1 MSTLLKKLFT
11 QTTENEPKS
20 GKKVNHVV
28 VEIEITEHEYMA
40 LDSDDEMV
48 GSESFVFNGDDS
60 PGFIRVTVDGNEIE
74 FDEDDLK
81 DRCKFSDYEPFDMEE
96 KWDSEDIVKFG
107 YYDNLAGKTWEFDV
121 EDFDIEKLSFYYQC
135 FDVKFGPADYDSEE
149 HRITLCY
156 DGEEI
161 QEDFDAYI
169 CDYGEFEQEWCLYD
183 EEDDEECCYCEEEEE
198 GESSESDRERV
209 SRIFAILSYAIVDVD
224 NDVAQDEISAILG
237 TAKSMDLDCDIVR
250 QRIVMEA
257 KGERDYDSQS
267 ALAETVPEGAREPIF
282 NALVRIALSDFKL
295 SQNELA
301 FLGSISEIWNMDEE
315 FVNAILNYH
324 IEMFSKVN
332 PDRTLEIEEDS
343 DENKDISLNDTDAL
357 WAAVISRLPIE
368 LQTNVSA
375 PAGKSYF
382 HIKPQDKV
390 LGIKDFKYC
399 VVYSS
404 RSSEACVNVE
414 SLNGGEEAKNTIQ
427 QFIDARGENI
437 LSNVEAQQG
446 VKNKNKW
453 SWAVTTHANEFNE
466 ELVQWYVDTINAF
479 YELFETQLRG
489 VSEVSVD
496 TDEGEHFTLIDK
508 LCDSFIVET
517 DDEVY
522 YDAENADDDEKER
535 FINNIKAQMVEEEVE
550 VFESLIWK
558 SAEEFTEYLDN
569 APDEFNL
576 AQMIVAAAYCT
587 RNYIEID
594 EDTSLYE
601 DEQQYYFNDCMDF
614 HYEIEIDIDL
624 G

>member
-1 MSTLLKKLFT
+1 MSALLWKLSAE
-11 QTTENEPKS
+11 TTDNKPEAS
-20 GKKVNHVV
+20 KKVNHVV
-28 VEIEITEHEYMA
+28 VEIEITEHEYMV

-74 FDEDDLK
+74 FDGDDLQ
-81 DRCKFSDYEPFDMEE
+81 DRSKYSDYEPFDMEE

-135 FDVKFGPADYDSEE
+135 FDVKFGPADYDCEE

-156 DGEEI
+156 DSEEI
-161 QEDFDAYI
+161 QEDFDAYN
-169 CDYGEFEQEWCLYD
+169 CDYGEFEQEWSRFD
-183 EEDDEECCYCEEEEE
+183 NDDEDTDIEAAFNEKYDQVFMD
-198 GESSESDRERV
+198 GD
-209 SRIFAILSYAIVDVD
+209 IFSVQLNEKWGIVDADGNELISPRYDWMGDEFVE
-224 NDVAQDEISAILG
+224 DVIIVGINGVGIGFVNSEGVEIVAPKYSQAQDFENGFASVCYDGKWGFIDKTGKEVIPTIYDDVNNFEDGKAEVTLNGETFFVDTEGNKLG
-237 TAKSMDLDCDIVR
+237 KTTAEQFS
-250 QRIVMEA
+250 
-257 KGERDYDSQS
+257 
-267 ALAETVPEGAREPIF
+267 TP
-282 NALVRIALSDFKL
+282 
-295 SQNELA
+295 NE
-301 FLGSISEIWNMDEE
+301 
-315 FVNAILNYH
+315 
-324 IEMFSKVN
+324 
-332 PDRTLEIEEDS
+332 
-343 DENKDISLNDTDAL
+343 SLNDTDAL

-382 HIKPQDKV
+382 HIKPQGKV

-404 RSSEACVNVE
+404 RASEACVNVE

-466 ELVQWYVDTINAF
+466 ELVQWYVDTINAI
-479 YELFETQLRG
+479 YELFETP
-489 VSEVSVD
+489 VEIHPEVCSDVD
-496 TDEGEHFTLIDK
+496 EDGQIMLIEK
-508 LCDSFIVET
+508 MCDSFIVET

-535 FINNIKAQMVEEEVE
+535 FINNIKAQMIEEEVE

-594 EDTSLYE
+594 EDTCMYE